1 MFTEGSSCQG
11 WPWWLTRVRECGTE
25 EGERGA
31 AGGQLFT
38 GAKSGRAGTAGLGAA
53 LQWWGILAL
62 GLHPGAWHSQPWGP
76 GESQGSGLS
85 RHASVQAR

>member
-1 MFTEGSSCQG
+1 MVRG

-38 GAKSGRAGTAGLGAA
+38 GAKSGWAGTAGPGAA

-62 GLHPGAWHSQPWGP
+62 GLHPGAWHSQPWGR
-76 GESQGSGLS
+76 ERVRVRGSVSTLVS
-85 RHASVQAR
+85 RHARYTSV

>member
-1 MFTEGSSCQG
+1 MARG

-38 GAKSGRAGTAGLGAA
+38 GAKSGWAGTAGLTVGAA
-53 LQWWGILAL
+53 LQWWGESCTRIAPWGVAQPAL
-62 GLHPGAWHSQPWGP
+62 GARRESGFGAQ
-76 GESQGSGLS
+76 
-85 RHASVQAR
+85 